1 MFSFKII
8 WLVIIFVII
17 RIFFHKNMLWAIEF
31 NMIIFIKSNYFC
43 VSANLKQLSFLYV
56 FKRLNNN
63 PTLKIASL
71 KVSKSR
77 KQFLELSILP
87 KNERKTRKSS
97 LRALRIIF
105 LMFRSFFGRN
115 ENSKFFFEIYWPL
128 GRSNPIRLADNP
140 DWVDPT
146 FESGP

>member
-1 MFSFKII
+1 
-8 WLVIIFVII
+8 
-17 RIFFHKNMLWAIEF
+17 MLWAIEF

-87 KNERKTRKSS
+87 KNERKTWKKYPKRSQNN
-97 LRALRIIF
+97 IF
-105 LMFRSFFGRN
+105 SCFVC
-115 ENSKFFFEIYWPL
+115 FFENVFQIYWL
-128 GRSNPIRLADNP
+128 LEQFLWTVKTMYSLLLKALEKLKCQLKQTIGM
-140 DWVDPT
+140 
-146 FESGP
+146 